1 MIKNEIVPILL
12 LDSCAHFPVFLA
24 RSFLKDI
31 KNIKIG
37 SFRENICIGKSGQH
51 KFLSSYMVVR
61 WKRNKILTLSSFAD
75 FECILKSE
83 YKPTVYAPTLEKKR
97 SIFFFKMFT

>member
-24 RSFLKDI
+24 RSFLKNI

-37 SFRENICIGKSGQH
+37 FFRENRCIGKRAQH
-51 KFLSSYMVVR
+51 KFLSSYMVV
-61 WKRNKILTLSSFAD
+61 AG
-75 FECILKSE
+75 SE
-83 YKPTVYAPTLEKKR
+83 TK
-97 SIFFFKMFT
+97 F

>member
-37 SFRENICIGKSGQH
+37 SFRENRCIGKSGQH
-51 KFLSSYMVVR
+51 KFLSSYIVVR

-97 SIFFFKMFT
+97 VYFFFKMFT